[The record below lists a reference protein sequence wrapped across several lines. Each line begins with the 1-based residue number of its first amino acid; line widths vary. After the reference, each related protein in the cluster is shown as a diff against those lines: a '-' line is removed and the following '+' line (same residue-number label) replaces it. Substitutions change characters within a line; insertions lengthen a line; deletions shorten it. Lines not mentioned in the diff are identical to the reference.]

1 VTWYVVSDGGAM
13 SRLSSRILSSSSSL
27 RMMMSSSS
35 SLFCGW
41 VYPWVVLLYDVCLLL
56 CPSWLSLN
64 RIRCLMMMMMNRLF
78 RILSCR
84 RHCFRIRI
92 HFLRRRI
99 LHLLVCPVSVVLSI
113 IFSVLLVV
121 KSDRCLK
128 DVDFLPVLLLL
139 ISGFL
144 RIILV
149 EFQFLEK
156 MLKLMLLIMMSMLL

>member
-1 VTWYVVSDGGAM
+1 MD
-13 SRLSSRILSSSSSL
+13 
-27 RMMMSSSS
+27 
-35 SLFCGW
+35 W
-41 VYPWVVLLYDVCLLL
+41 VYPWIVLLSDFCLLL
-56 CPSWLSLN
+56 LRPSWLSLN

-78 RILSCR
+78 RILSCL

-99 LHLLVCPVSVVLSI
+99 LHSLLCPVSVVLCI

-121 KSDRCLK
+121 KFDRCLK

-156 MLKLMLLIMMSMLL
+156 ILKLMMLIMMSMLI